1 MRKNYTLLVAILF
14 IYCSYTY
21 HFNITGNIKDFN
33 SSVEYIA
40 IIRQTN
46 GFKIKDI
53 PITTD
58 SSGLFKIDF
67 TLVNG
72 IPKTLHIFEND
83 LVFANANFRFDKK
96 EKKGYII
103 IPTTGQKE
111 YFQQKKDE
119 KNDLICFVEKI
130 EFRKES
136 Y

>member
-96 EKKGYII
+96 EKKVILLY
-103 IPTTGQKE
+103 
-111 YFQQKKDE
+111 QQQVKRSIFNKK
-119 KNDLICFVEKI
+119 KMKRMI
-130 EFRKES
+130 
-136 Y
+136 